1 MQIADL
7 QRVLHDEFVLAAEH
21 IDARLASWLEG
32 GAEAAPQAAAAM
44 AAEWQRL
51 AESARLLSLEGLALA
66 LDQLRDAAQVL
77 AMLDEDGMG
86 EGLGWLCAWRE
97 PLAAVFAEPGR
108 AAPAWA
114 LVEHLAQGPM
124 APEGSLLS
132 ELHTLL
138 LQRPALDN
146 DEAAAALPPAS
157 DDDVSLALPAD
168 IDLGLYETFLADAP
182 GQMARLGDAVRQL
195 VAVGLAPEPLA
206 EAQRV
211 AHTFK
216 GSGNIIGIVGVGRMA
231 HRIEDI
237 MDFAAQQG
245 GRLPPALGHDLEQAT
260 ATLDQMIYA
269 LRGEE
274 EPPTR
279 AREQLQRLLDW
290 IRVIQDEDWDA
301 LAQAPQG
308 PAAAATAPT
317 AATAAPAA
325 AAAALDLDLGVAPAP
340 AAIAAT
346 AAKPTPATDTPEPQ
360 LRVAKARLDRLLR
373 GAGQSL
379 VSGGRIQAQWQQ
391 LDERLL
397 ALTQAQQALQGDL
410 AALQRALER
419 QGVGLQ
425 AQAQAQAGAGGGFDP
440 LELDRYNEVLTQ
452 LRFVAER
459 VSDENELTRAAREHS
474 RQAHELLREQGELL
488 KAQHQELQSARLVP
502 FAQIVAR
509 LRRTVAQTASTLGRR
524 AQLLVEGEDTR
535 MDSNVLEGLTE
546 PLLHLLRNAVDHG
559 LENAE
564 ERELLGK
571 PEMGTVRLTVRRDG
585 QSVQL
590 VCEDDGR
597 GIDLAAV
604 HQRALALGLL
614 APGVEPD
621 EAEAARLI
629 LLPGFSTRD
638 TVTEVSGRGVGMDV
652 VAERLRALKG
662 QIDIST
668 RALEGTRI
676 TLSMPASGGAL
687 HALVVRCGDQWLALP
702 TAAVRRAVAAGQGGV
717 DGLGDIE
724 QVPLATLLGMAD
736 SNRPAHERPAVVVNT
751 RRGPLALQVDEL
763 LQARELVL
771 QELGLLLRDSPLVM
785 GAALRPDGQVMFVLD
800 AAALRERG
808 AHTLPAEAA
817 AALRQRATTQRQ
829 RVLVVDDAISV
840 RKAVSQLLQDGG
852 YEVLTARDGLDAL
865 RSLNHER
872 VDLVLT
878 DLEMPNLNGLELTER
893 LRRTDHLA
901 ELPVVMITSRSADKH
916 RDAAKAAGVSH
927 YLTKPYTDAALLAL
941 VHELV

>member
-7 QRVLHDEFVLAAEH
+7 QRVLHDEFVLAADH
-21 IDARLASWLEG
+21 IDTRLAGWLEG
-32 GAEAAPQAAAAM
+32 GAPAAPQAAAAM
-44 AAEWQRL
+44 ASEWSRL
-51 AESARLLSLEGLALA
+51 GDSARLLSLEGLALA
-66 LDQLRDAAQVL
+66 LDQMRDGAQAL
-77 AMLDEDGMG
+77 ALLDEDGMG

-114 LVEHLAQGPM
+114 LVEYLAQGPM
-124 APEGSLLS
+124 APAGDLLA

-138 LQRPALDN
+138 LQRPALDH

-157 DDDVSLALPAD
+157 DDDVSLALPQD

-195 VAVGLAPEPLA
+195 VAEGLAAEPLA

-216 GSGNIIGIVGVGRMA
+216 GSGNIIGIVGVGRLA

-237 MDFAAQQG
+237 MDFAARQG
-245 GRLPPALGHDLEQAT
+245 GRLPAAMGHDLEQAT

-290 IRVIQDEDWDA
+290 VRVIQDEDWDA
-301 LAQAPQG
+301 LAQGPHVAAVAAVGAAAAPLAAA
-308 PAAAATAPT
+308 PAPTAGAELDLDLNAAAAASPARSAPAATAP
-317 AATAAPAA
+317 AA
-325 AAAALDLDLGVAPAP
+325 
-340 AAIAAT
+340 
-346 AAKPTPATDTPEPQ
+346 DTPEPQ

-391 LDERLL
+391 LDERLH
-397 ALTQAQQALQGDL
+397 ALGQAHQSLQGEL

-425 AQAQAQAGAGGGFDP
+425 AQAQAGAGGFDP
-440 LELDRYNEVLTQ
+440 LELDRYNEVLTL

-459 VSDENELTRAAREHS
+459 VSDEHELARAAREHS

-502 FAQIVAR
+502 FSQIVAR

-524 AQLLVEGEDTR
+524 AQLVVQGEDTR

-559 LENAE
+559 IENAD

-571 PEMGTVRLTVRRDG
+571 PEQGTIRLAVRRDG

-604 HQRALALGLL
+604 HQRALDLGLL

-702 TAAVRRAVAAGQGGV
+702 TAAVRRAVAAGQGGL
-717 DGLGDIE
+717 DDIE
-724 QVPLATLLGMAD
+724 QTPLATLLGMAD

-817 AALRQRATTQRQ
+817 AALHRRATTQRQ